1 MWSGTARRGRAGQAL
16 KLGGADVA
24 DGTTAKFIRRGPRRM
39 AKILSGTNYLSAP
52 EARGT
57 RGLSTPLSV
66 FTNECLVN
74 KPLNDPAL
82 FLPKG
87 TTVMTNHLI
96 EPY

>member
-1 MWSGTARRGRAGQAL
+1 MRADQFQQIAQIAQRVNSYVLARGALTHQDRRWLAVVVPAAEARR
-16 KLGGADVA
+16 
-24 DGTTAKFIRRGPRRM
+24 
-39 AKILSGTNYLSAP
+39 
-52 EARGT
+52 T

-74 KPLNDPAL
+74 KSLNDLAL

-96 EPY
+96 DPDR

>member
-1 MWSGTARRGRAGQAL
+1 MRADQFQQIAPIAQRVNSYVLARRAL
-16 KLGGADVA
+16 THQDRRCLAAVVVA
-24 DGTTAKFIRRGPRRM
+24 A
-39 AKILSGTNYLSAP
+39 
-52 EARGT
+52 EARRT

-74 KPLNDPAL
+74 KSLNDLAL

-96 EPY
+96 DPDR